1 MMTQAAYDAN
11 MSTDQATKY
20 YSDWVDGFADAL
32 LFSRNSPHVTMGTN
46 VRYAQLKEVFNN
58 NLAKTFTD
66 GLTDFGMSGTADV
79 IREVQRNF
87 IKKYMADTQMDTEE
101 LTEFDLFGK
110 LDDVWRSTRIKP
122 EEIQNITPLLDD
134 VSDVS
139 GLSNSQNYITMQNL
153 MIDGKKIGGY

>member
-1 MMTQAAYDAN
+1 
-11 MSTDQATKY
+11 
-20 YSDWVDGFADAL
+20 
-32 LFSRNSPHVTMGTN
+32 MGTN